1 MFDSWGRGASHFIR
15 RFGGLAVVFAAAR
28 VVQDQP
34 AAARAKPQIIS
45 YEIISY
51 DMGGDLGERIRIVE
65 RLSQNGTEVRIE
77 GTRVSA
83 CTLYLG
89 LPNSC
94 VMAGAILGFH
104 GPRTRTAGL
113 PLPREDFDRL
123 SAVLAGYY
131 PRQIRQWFWSEAR
144 MVTQSYFTISGRQ
157 AAKKDARLCT

>member
-1 MFDSWGRGASHFIR
+1 MFDSWGRGASHFMR
-15 RFGGLAVVFAAAR
+15 RFGVLAVVFAAAL

-34 AAARAKPQIIS
+34 AAARAKLQ
-45 YEIISY
+45 IISY

-65 RLSQNGTEVRIE
+65 RLRQNGTEVRIE
-77 GTRVSA
+77 GTCVSA

-94 VMAGAILGFH
+94 VTAGAILGFH

-123 SAVLAGYY
+123 SAVMAGYY

-157 AAKKDARLCT
+157 AAKMGARLCT